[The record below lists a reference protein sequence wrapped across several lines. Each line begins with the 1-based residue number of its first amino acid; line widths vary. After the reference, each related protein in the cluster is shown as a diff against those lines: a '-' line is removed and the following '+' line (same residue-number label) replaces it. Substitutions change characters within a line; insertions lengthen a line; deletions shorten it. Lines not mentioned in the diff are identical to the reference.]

1 MKTRSALLALAT
13 ALGFASAA
21 QAGPA
26 MFSASMIMPAF
37 GNDTVSGT
45 QYPYNTVIF
54 IGMPMGHDCQSA
66 SPYTPNGVP
75 NLRYCPNSVIQAGSP
90 ATGSGYLV
98 TGGATV
104 GAPIGLPQS
113 AFAVDVTGFNRTYYP
128 YLQSHTYGN
137 FVNAAG
143 TFFPGSGPAF
153 GVGTVSHTGMGQR
166 SGQWY
171 IHEGPRGFGGV
182 LTLLGAVGVKHFK
195 WVLPG
200 KVGTYS
206 NTSGNWQMVTA
217 LGRDQYATVYSF
229 TPMGKTNWFNP
240 LLGAETYTNNVNGNT
255 SRIEIRATGTRW
267 TTGSVTLFAKA
278 GYLETVFRKAG
289 FDTVTSGGVRNI
301 QLVTP
306 NLVHWVGPGSQTH
319 TGHVAILTMQITPEP
334 GAVLLLAAG
343 GGVLALLYR
352 ASRKS

>member
-1 MKTRSALLALAT
+1 VT
-13 ALGFASAA
+13 LGIASGA

-45 QYPYNTVIF
+45 VYPYNQYVW
-54 IGMPMGHDCQSA
+54 IGMPIGHDCQDA
-66 SPYTPNGVP
+66 SPNTPNGAT
-75 NLRYCPNSVIQAGSP
+75 NTRYCPNSVIQAGSP

-104 GAPIGLPQS
+104 GAPVGLPQS
-113 AFAVDVTGFNRTYYP
+113 AFSVDVTGFNRTYYP

-137 FVNAAG
+137 FVNYAG
-143 TFFPGSGPAF
+143 TFLAGSGPAF
-153 GVGTVSHTGMGQR
+153 GKGTHTHSGMGQQ

-171 IHEGPRGFGGV
+171 IHEGARGFGGV
-182 LTLLGAVGVKHFK
+182 LKLLGAVGVKHFK

-217 LGRDQYATVYSF
+217 LGRDQYATVYSI
-229 TPMGKTNWFNP
+229 TAMGKTNWFNP
-240 LLGAETYTNNVNGNT
+240 HTGTEDYLNNVNGNT
-255 SRIEIRATGTRW
+255 SRLAIRAIGTRW

-278 GYLETVFRKAG
+278 GYLATVFRKAG
-289 FDTVTSGGVRNI
+289 FDTVTEGGVRNI

-319 TGHVAILTMQITPEP
+319 TGHIAILTMQITPEP
-334 GAVLLLAAG
+334 GAILLLAAG

-352 ASRKS
+352 ANSRS